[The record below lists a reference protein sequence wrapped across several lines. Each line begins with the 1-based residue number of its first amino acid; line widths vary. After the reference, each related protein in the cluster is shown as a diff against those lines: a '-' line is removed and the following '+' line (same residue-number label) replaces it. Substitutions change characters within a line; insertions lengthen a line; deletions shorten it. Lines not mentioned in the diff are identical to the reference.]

1 MAIRFSTPS
10 LSVLFGLPI
19 VIGSLALSAGC
30 TFEPPGSV
38 LGKDNGNGNGNGNSV
53 DAGGG
58 GGAVDAAPMGAPET
72 MTIGFTTTPRGI
84 GPYTPKNIVAAWI
97 ESPDGTFITTIY
109 RHSAVR
115 TSSLKAWNAVAP
127 IPPVDV
133 TSGATRNTH
142 NTPISATW
150 TIPSEVPDG
159 DYTVRVETSEVNAN
173 TPADNAQASFVF
185 SKNGTAVSLTPAEA
199 NYDNVT
205 LVYSGR

>member
-1 MAIRFSTPS
+1 MAIRFSTSS
-10 LSVLFGLPI
+10 LSALFGLPI
-19 VIGSLALSAGC
+19 LVGSLALGAGC

-38 LGKDNGNGNGNGNSV
+38 LTKDNGNSV

-58 GGAVDAAPMGAPET
+58 PGETVDAAPMGTPET

-97 ESPDGTFITTIY
+97 EAADGSFITTIY

-127 IPPVDV
+127 VPPVDV
-133 TSGATRNTH
+133 VSGPTKLNH

-150 TIPSEVPDG
+150 TIPGEVPDG

-173 TPADNAQASFVF
+173 AAGDNAQASFVF
-185 SKNGTAVSLTPAEA
+185 SKNGTAISLTPTQA